1 LSSRGGRGHNWTPRA
16 PGRPTMSEFEDL
28 DSFDTF
34 LAIVAKLRGPDG
46 CPWDKAQ
53 SHETLRRYII
63 EECHEAVDAID
74 EGDRAHLAEEL
85 GDVLLQVGL
94 HAQIG
99 ADEGTFTIAD
109 VLRSIN
115 DKLLRRHPHVFGE
128 AHASDADEVAAN
140 WQTLKE
146 QERGTVA
153 ESVLDGAPNS
163 LSALARSQELQRRA
177 GKSGFEWEDIDGVL
191 DKLREEIDEF
201 KEAATPKE
209 REHELG
215 DILAS
220 LVNVARWVEVD
231 ADTAM
236 RRANERFKKRFQHME
251 RAAAEAGGSLSA
263 LPLAEQEALW
273 QRAKRVL
280 G

>member
-1 LSSRGGRGHNWTPRA
+1 MN
-16 PGRPTMSEFEDL
+16 EFEDL

-163 LSALARSQELQRRA
+163 LSALARSQELQRPRRQV
-177 GKSGFEWEDIDGVL
+177 GV
-191 DKLREEIDEF
+191 RVG
-201 KEAATPKE
+201 
-209 REHELG
+209 RH
-215 DILAS
+215 
-220 LVNVARWVEVD
+220 R
-231 ADTAM
+231 
-236 RRANERFKKRFQHME
+236 RRARQ
-251 RAAAEAGGSLSA
+251 AGVRRSTSSRRRPRRRSA
-263 LPLAEQEALW
+263 STNSATSSHQW
-273 QRAKRVL
+273 
-280 G
+280 

>member
-1 LSSRGGRGHNWTPRA
+1 MSII
-16 PGRPTMSEFEDL
+16 GRPAPLGRSVMSEFKDL

-115 DKLLRRHPHVFGE
+115 AKLLRRHPHVFAEG
-128 AHASDADEVAAN
+128 HASDADEVAAN
-140 WQTLKE
+140 WQSLKE
-146 QERGTVA
+146 QERGAAA

-177 GKSGFEWEDIDGVL
+177 GKLGFEWEDIDGVL

-201 KEAATPKE
+201 KTARSAKE

-220 LVNVARWVEVD
+220 MVNVARWVEVD
-231 ADTAM
+231 AETAM
-236 RRANERFKKRFQHME
+236 RRANERFQKRFRHME
-251 RAAAEAGGSLSA
+251 QAAAASGGRLSD

-273 QRAKRVL
+273 QQAKREL

>member
-1 LSSRGGRGHNWTPRA
+1 
-16 PGRPTMSEFEDL
+16 MSEFENL
-28 DSFDTF
+28 ESFDTF

-74 EGDRAHLAEEL
+74 EGDRGHLAEEL

-99 ADEGTFTIAD
+99 ADEGTFTIGD

-115 DKLLRRHPHVFGE
+115 AKLLRRHPHVFGE

-140 WQTLKE
+140 WQVLKE
-146 QERGTVA
+146 QERGEAA

-177 GKSGFEWEDIDGVL
+177 GTSGFEWEDIDGVL

-201 KEAATPKE
+201 KAARSAKE

-231 ADTAM
+231 AETAM
-236 RRANERFKKRFQHME
+236 RRANERFQKRFRHME
-251 RAAAEAGGSLSA
+251 RAAADAGGTLSD

-273 QRAKRVL
+273 QRAKREL

>member
-1 LSSRGGRGHNWTPRA
+1 
-16 PGRPTMSEFEDL
+16 MSEFENL

-115 DKLLRRHPHVFGE
+115 AKLLRRHPHVFGE

-146 QERGTVA
+146 QERGAAA

-177 GKSGFEWEDIDGVL
+177 GKLGFEWEDIDGVL

-201 KEAATPKE
+201 KAARSAKE

-220 LVNVARWVEVD
+220 MVNVARWVDVD
-231 ADTAM
+231 AETAM
-236 RRANERFKKRFQHME
+236 RRANERFQKRFRHME
-251 RAAAEAGGSLSA
+251 RAAAAAGGRLSD
-263 LPLAEQEALW
+263 LPLAEQEVLW
-273 QRAKRVL
+273 QQAKREL

>member
-1 LSSRGGRGHNWTPRA
+1 
-16 PGRPTMSEFEDL
+16 MSDFENL

-46 CPWDKAQ
+46 CPWDRAQ
-53 SHETLRRYII
+53 SHETLRRYLI

-115 DKLLRRHPHVFGE
+115 AKLLRRHPHVFGD

-146 QERGTVA
+146 QERGA
-153 ESVLDGAPNS
+153 APESVLDGAPNS

-177 GKSGFEWEDIDGVL
+177 GKSGFEWEEIEGVL

-201 KEAATPKE
+201 KEAASPKE

-220 LVNVARWVEVD
+220 VVNVARWVRRRRRHGD
-231 ADTAM
+231 APGQRALPEALPAHGAGRRRGGRELERAPP
-236 RRANERFKKRFQHME
+236 RRARGALATGEARTGLGAR
-251 RAAAEAGGSLSA
+251 RATSRRRCG
-263 LPLAEQEALW
+263 P
-273 QRAKRVL
+273 
-280 G
+280 

>member
-1 LSSRGGRGHNWTPRA
+1 
-16 PGRPTMSEFEDL
+16 MSDFENL

-46 CPWDKAQ
+46 CPWDRAQ
-53 SHETLRRYII
+53 SHETLRRYLI

-115 DKLLRRHPHVFGE
+115 AKLLRRHPHVFGD

-146 QERGTVA
+146 QERGA
-153 ESVLDGAPNS
+153 APESVLDGAPNS

-177 GKSGFEWEDIDGVL
+177 GKSGFEWEEIEGVL

-201 KEAATPKE
+201 KEAASPKE

-220 LVNVARWVEVD
+220 VVNVARWVDVD

-236 RRANERFKKRFQHME
+236 RRANERFQKRFRHME
-251 RAAAEAGGSLSA
+251 RAAAEGGGSLSA

-273 QRAKRVL
+273 QQAKREL